1 MKDASIVFRLALAV
15 ILFAGELAA
24 AETAAETA
32 AGKAQTQLAA
42 GKPEAALP
50 VLEEALKAAPKDLDL
65 GILRAMA
72 LHQADRPEAALAA
85 GDQLVREHPDSN
97 RAIGLYGSLL
107 NRTGQPRKAVSVLE
121 ERAESQLLAD
131 SHVLGPFG
139 EACLRT
145 GQLIRAQRALLRAI
159 EAEAAGGRAFG
170 MAAQFTAAT
179 RLKDATLFRGERTLL
194 IVAYARQDNDEALA
208 VAKKLHAAGDD
219 EFRKQFQANLT
230 GFLAKETNHVSRA
243 VMAFLKGE
251 PAPVEDP
258 KAAAVRRMRGLMKQV
273 MMTVGCAKTNLVSV
287 ARKRSELLKTIQT
300 ENGEDEDQAVIRASM
315 KSDVDSQLTLRPKD
329 VDEQS
334 STAAVAALALEIQ
347 LQRSPAARKE
357 RHLRF
362 HVETGFY
369 TFDVSS
375 DEFDDFKLART
386 AKDLEEPDELTFAL
400 DGLPDPF
407 PSAF

>member
-1 MKDASIVFRLALAV
+1 MTHASILFRLALVV
-15 ILFAGELAA
+15 ILFVGELAA
-24 AETAAETA
+24 AETAAEIA

-50 VLEEALKAAPKDLDL
+50 ILEEALKAAPKDLEL
-65 GILRAMA
+65 GILKA
-72 LHQADRPEAALAA
+72 LALQQADRPEAALAA

-194 IVAYARQDNDEALA
+194 TVAYARQDNDEALV

-219 EFRKQFQANLT
+219 EFRKQLQANLT
-230 GFLAKETNHVSRA
+230 GFLAKETNHVCRA

-273 MMTVGCAKTNLVSV
+273 MVTVGCAETNLVAV

-300 ENGEDEDQAVIRASM
+300 ENGEDEDQAVFRVTM
-315 KSDVDSQLTLRPKD
+315 KSDVDSQLTLRPKN

-347 LQRSPAARKE
+347 RQRPPAARKE

-362 HVETGFY
+362 HAETGSY
-369 TFDVSS
+369 SFDVSA
-375 DEFDDFKLART
+375 DELDSFKLART
-386 AKDLEEPDELTFAL
+386 AKDADEPDELTFAL

>member
-1 MKDASIVFRLALAV
+1 MKDASIVVRLALAV
-15 ILFAGELAA
+15 FLFAGELAA
-24 AETAAETA
+24 AETAAEIA

-50 VLEEALKAAPKDLDL
+50 ILEEALKAAPKDLEL
-65 GILRAMA
+65 GILKA
-72 LHQADRPEAALAA
+72 LALQQADRPEAALAA

-170 MAAQFTAAT
+170 MAAQFAAAT
-179 RLKDATLFRGERTLL
+179 RRKDATLFRGERTLL

-273 MMTVGCAKTNLVSV
+273 MMTVGCAETNLVAV

-300 ENGEDEDQAVIRASM
+300 ENGEDEDQAVIRVSM

-375 DEFDDFKLART
+375 DEFDDFKLAGT
-386 AKDLEEPDELTFAL
+386 AKDLEEPDELTFTL